1 MSSTLR
7 RSVIA
12 SVVIAGA
19 VTLTPAL
26 AHADD
31 YAPAVPSPSVSGVKV
46 EATQGAGAT
55 TAPIVAS
62 TGGSALPRTGAD
74 VAVWTITGGA
84 LILGGTAMVAT
95 SRHRKTARH

>member
-12 SVVIAGA
+12 AVVTAGA
-19 VTLTPAL
+19 VILAPAL

-31 YAPAVPSPSVSGVKV
+31 YAPAMPSPSVSGVKV
-46 EATQGAGAT
+46 EATQTAGAT

-74 VAVWTITGGA
+74 VAVWTVTGGA
-84 LILGGTAMVAT
+84 LIAGGTAMVVA
-95 SRHRKTARH
+95 SRRRRTARH

>member
-12 SVVIAGA
+12 AVVTAGA
-19 VTLTPAL
+19 VILTPAL

-31 YAPAVPSPSVSGVKV
+31 YAPAMPSPSVSGVKV
-46 EATQGAGAT
+46 EATQTGGAT

-74 VAVWTITGGA
+74 VAVWTVTGGA
-84 LILGGTAMVAT
+84 LIAGGTAMVVA
-95 SRHRKTARH
+95 SRRRRTARH